1 MKPNY
6 AANFLLSATLDAGFS
21 ECIELCRS
29 GVANNNLFFC
39 QRHKIWENN
48 GSRKIFL
55 SATILSMKYL
65 AHLNECEQTGS

>member
-39 QRHKIWENN
+39 HGIKFENIMA
-48 GSRKIFL
+48 RKRFFYRLQI
-55 SATILSMKYL
+55 
-65 AHLNECEQTGS
+65 CQ